1 LDHNRPSTLAEL
13 ETWSVAMLG
22 NPPNQQDFTE
32 FIKTFVL
39 KDNAQKTKDL
49 NRFLRILL
57 DKNFVRERLLQFLNS
72 GQIDIAKMV
81 LEKATKHG
89 IQLEPLELI
98 ATIPGLISDFSSG
111 APTEELLTKYGS
123 SLIFLVLS
131 PLLSLL
137 HLPAIPVAVGTFGGK
152 KVIDHLLAYNL
163 ITKTVS
169 NHLIFMQ
176 TVEANLNFR
185 I

>member
-1 LDHNRPSTLAEL
+1 MAEL
-13 ETWSVAMLG
+13 ELWSLTVLK
-22 NPPNQQDFTE
+22 NQPNQQDFTE

-39 KDNAQKTKDL
+39 KDNAQKTKDST
-49 NRFLRILL
+49 RFLRILL
-57 DKNFVRERLLQFLNS
+57 DTNFVRERLLQFLDG

-81 LEKATKHG
+81 LETSTKHG

-98 ATIPGLISDFSSG
+98 AIIPGLISDFSSG

-123 SLIFLVLS
+123 SLIFLVVS

-137 HLPAIPVAVGTFGGK
+137 GLPAIPVAVGTFGGK
-152 KVIDHLLAYNL
+152 KVIDHLFAYNL